1 MAHFS
6 LLSIGDKLVIGA
18 LDTSFLDANSK
29 LFPGTLVAN
38 GPVYFGLN
46 ASVGVPR
53 ATVMIGAPIGL
64 GVPASLEVLG
74 ISNFVGNINLTG
86 VINRIAVTNASGATV
101 KTGISVKKALAASTG
116 LSTKAGVQ
124 QTAGA
129 KVMQSIGTVKLFKA
143 KVIWCSNI
151 TANYGKFAGVAAP
164 FKQFDIPHP
173 NKPGKRLIHACI
185 EGPEIGVYH
194 RGKLI
199 GNNVIELPDYWVNL
213 IDPETIT
220 VHLTPHEFYQ
230 ELFVKNI
237 EWGRKINVVNNAG
250 GPINCSYVVYA
261 ERIDV
266 EKLQIEKDDI
276 K

>member
-1 MAHFS
+1 MPAEPVKY
-6 LLSIGDKLVIGA
+6 IGDKLVVGQI
-18 LDTSFLDANSK
+18 DYSFLPAVPAI
-29 LFPGTLVAN
+29 PGTAVLN
-38 GPVYFGLN
+38 GPVWIGAGGPPIPTANCMIGPGLN
-46 ASVGVPR
+46 
-53 ATVMIGAPIGL
+53 PITL
-64 GVPASLEVLG
+64 QVSG
-74 ISNFVGNINLTG
+74 ISNFFGNINLTG
-86 VINRIAVTNASGATV
+86 VINRYAITNASGATI
-101 KTGISVKKALAASTG
+101 KTGISVKKALATSLG
-116 LSTKAGVQ
+116 LSTKSGIQ
-124 QTAGA
+124 QTAGT
-129 KVMQSIGTVKLFKA
+129 KVMQSVGTVKLLKA
-143 KVIWCSNI
+143 QAIICSSI
-151 TANYGKFAGVAAP
+151 KANFGQFAGVAAP

-185 EGPEIGVYH
+185 EGPEVGVYH

-199 GNNVIELPDYWVNL
+199 CNNVIELPDYWVNL

-237 EWGRKINVVNNAG
+237 EWGRRINVVNNAG

-276 K
+276 N

>member
-1 MAHFS
+1 MTFS
-6 LLSIGDKLVIGA
+6 IKHIGDKLVVGA
-18 LDTSFLDANSK
+18 LDTSFLTATSRI
-29 LFPGTLVAN
+29 FPGTAVLN
-38 GPVYFGLN
+38 GPVYIGLV
-46 ASVGVPR
+46 ASAGVAR
-53 ATVMIGAPIGL
+53 AACMIGPPIGL
-64 GVPASLEVLG
+64 GVPASLEVTG

-86 VINRIAVTNASGATV
+86 VINRYAITNASGATI
-101 KTGISVKKALAASTG
+101 KTGISIKKALATSLG
-116 LSTKAGVQ
+116 LSTKAGIQ

-129 KVMQSIGTVKLFKA
+129 KVMQSVGTAKLIKA
-143 KVIWCSNI
+143 QAII
-151 TANYGKFAGVAAP
+151 TSYIKANYGQFAGVAAP

-194 RGKLI
+194 RGKLV
-199 GNNVIELPDYWVNL
+199 GSNVIELPDYWVNL

-220 VHLTPHEFYQ
+220 VHLTPHETYQ
-230 ELFVKNI
+230 ELYVKNI
-237 EWGRKINVVNNAG
+237 EWGRRINIVNNGG

-276 K
+276 N